1 MFKYL
6 CNYSK
11 KRKYIHLVRKK
22 TARQKKL
29 QAYLRRSDSQP
40 LDATGKPLSMADI
53 DDELASIE
61 RQIAEHEEKIDTI
74 NRDGLQKIT
83 SSDLMLALKDL
94 GSVHTK
100 QEVEDMIWEVDEG
113 LDGACEKLQSLLFHS
128 LTCAVVVGIVT
139 GTPAGTSVFARWPR
153 SNLTTCLSVL
163 LTGVV
168 PGMVDWTEFML
179 MYDRNVNDKTGLE
192 PCQLY
197 DAVQFMMYD
206 TDMSGTVSVDETM
219 TMLYQRYGKKKLE
232 TELQR
237 LFGNTLQA
245 EDGIGELSFQQYV
258 LGNNVCSVCVFLR
271 RRD

>member
-1 MFKYL
+1 MSSKKGSSSSSASGGKSKSKNKSSAPNKEISRVFKYL

-83 SSDLMLALKDL
+83 ASDLMLALKDL

-113 LDGACEKLQSLLFHS
+113 LDGACEARLVLFQ
-128 LTCAVVVGIVT
+128 LRCCCRNGI
-139 GTPAGTSVFARWPR
+139 A
-153 SNLTTCLSVL
+153 
-163 LTGVV
+163 
-168 PGMVDWTEFML
+168 
-179 MYDRNVNDKTGLE
+179 
-192 PCQLY
+192 
-197 DAVQFMMYD
+197 
-206 TDMSGTVSVDETM
+206 
-219 TMLYQRYGKKKLE
+219 
-232 TELQR
+232 
-237 LFGNTLQA
+237 
-245 EDGIGELSFQQYV
+245 LSFSRALSEPHV
-258 LGNNVCSVCVFLR
+258 VSLR
-271 RRD
+271 LPVWCP

>member
-1 MFKYL
+1 MVEQGDGSQQPEQAGAMASKGGGKSSAPSKEIARVFKYL

-11 KRKYIHLVRKK
+11 KRQFIHQVRKK
-22 TARQKKL
+22 KERQKKL

-53 DDELASIE
+53 DDELASLE
-61 RQIAEHEEKIDTI
+61 RQIAEHEEKIDAI
-74 NRDGLQKIT
+74 NRDSVQKID
-83 SSDLMLALKDL
+83 SSDLMLTLKDL
-94 GSVHTK
+94 GSVHSK

-113 LDGACEKLQSLLFHS
+113 LD
-128 LTCAVVVGIVT
+128 
-139 GTPAGTSVFARWPR
+139 
-153 SNLTTCLSVL
+153 
-163 LTGVV
+163 
-168 PGMVDWTEFML
+168 GMVDWTEFML
-179 MYDRNVNDKTGLE
+179 MYDRNVNDQTGLE

-237 LFGNTLQA
+237 LFGNTLKA
-245 EDGIGELSFQQYV
+245 EDGIGELSFQQYLKAVKVKPSV
-258 LGNNVCSVCVFLR
+258 LEDPKLKKRKDFF
-271 RRD
+271 